1 MDLVDK
7 IMTYEAGGLDDAE
20 VVELYQELH
29 DTGILWELQGH
40 YGRRASL
47 MLQEGMIGQ

>member
-7 IMTYEAGGLDDAE
+7 IMTNEAGGLNDSQ

-47 MLQEGMIGQ
+47 MLQEGIIGE